1 MHPSTLHRLP
11 SPCRLSCNY
20 KKSIPKDSVDLSSFL
35 SAQVHITFDK
45 ERVVIMGAAISA
57 LRDEIKEADA
67 RAEEKAKQD
76 LEILQKMVDA
86 QLDKYESE
94 MTQ

>member
-1 MHPSTLHRLP
+1 
-11 SPCRLSCNY
+11 
-20 KKSIPKDSVDLSSFL
+20 
-35 SAQVHITFDK
+35 
-45 ERVVIMGAAISA
+45 MGAAISA